1 MGTTKGQRADT
12 SDGAAVRSEPI
23 DHACDRRGWTLPA
36 DPAAKPTLDL
46 VLGWVGTTI
55 TGPWALS
62 QDAAKRACAA
72 VSGLLA
78 GAPRPA
84 TVTLRLLHATEVEL
98 GVCILIDAGDGTD
111 A

>member
-1 MGTTKGQRADT
+1 
-12 SDGAAVRSEPI
+12 
-23 DHACDRRGWTLPA
+23 
-36 DPAAKPTLDL
+36 
-46 VLGWVGTTI
+46 
-55 TGPWALS
+55 
-62 QDAAKRACAA
+62 